1 MSRYTRVA
9 VTGTGEDG
17 PSRSPSPMRLVGL
30 GMEFAVT
37 VVLGL
42 AAGYYLDRW
51 LGTKPWLLMVGVV
64 LGGVLG
70 LYGFLRRLTPIGRG

>member
-1 MSRYTRVA
+1 
-9 VTGTGEDG
+9 
-17 PSRSPSPMRLVGL
+17 MRLVGL
-30 GMEFAVT
+30 GVEFAVT

-70 LYGFLRRLTPIGRG
+70 FYGFLRRLTPIGRG

>member
-1 MSRYTRVA
+1 
-9 VTGTGEDG
+9 
-17 PSRSPSPMRLVGL
+17 MRLVGL

>member
-1 MSRYTRVA
+1 
-9 VTGTGEDG
+9 
-17 PSRSPSPMRLVGL
+17 MRLVGL

-42 AAGYYLDRW
+42 AVGYYLDRW

-70 LYGFLRRLTPIGRG
+70 FYGFLRRLTPIGRG